1 MTDKYQPINYE
12 SSVVWLILKVNHII
26 RREVQIKLS
35 EHDLL
40 WEQYITLSRIY
51 RFEGLN
57 QKKLAD
63 ESLRN
68 GAAITRTLNVLEK
81 KDLVK
86 REKSSK
92 DKREFLIY
100 LTDNG
105 RKLYKETEKI
115 YLDNTKKFDSIF
127 SQEELDQLRNLLNRF
142 ILEFF

>member
-1 MTDKYQPINYE
+1 MTDKNQPINYE

-105 RKLYKETEKI
+105 LKLYKETEKI

>member
-1 MTDKYQPINYE
+1 MTYKNQSINYE

>member
-1 MTDKYQPINYE
+1 MTDKNQPINYE

-105 RKLYKETEKI
+105 LKLYKETEKI

-127 SQEELDQLRNLLNRF
+127 SQEELDQLKNLLNRF

>member
-1 MTDKYQPINYE
+1 MTDKNQPINYE

-127 SQEELDQLRNLLNRF
+127 SQEELDQLRKLLNRF

>member
-1 MTDKYQPINYE
+1 MTNNNLQDE
-12 SSVVWLILKVNHII
+12 SSIVWLILKVNYII
-26 RREVQIKLS
+26 RRDVHKKLC

-40 WEQYITLSRIY
+40 WEQYVTLSRIY

-57 QKKLAD
+57 QKKIAD

-68 GAAITRTLNVLEK
+68 VAAITRTLNVLEK
-81 KDLVK
+81 KGLVK

-100 LTDNG
+100 LTEKG
-105 RKLYKETEKI
+105 HKLYKETEEI
-115 YLDNTKKFDSIF
+115 YLANTEKFSSIF
-127 SQEELDQLRNLLNRF
+127 SNEEVDNLRELLNRF

>member
-1 MTDKYQPINYE
+1 MTDKNQSINYE

-105 RKLYKETEKI
+105 RKLYKETEII

>member
-1 MTDKYQPINYE
+1 MTDKNQSINYE

-105 RKLYKETEKI
+105 LKLYKETEKI

>member
-1 MTDKYQPINYE
+1 MTDKNQSINYE

-81 KDLVK
+81 KDLDK

-105 RKLYKETEKI
+105 RKLYKETEII

>member
-1 MTDKYQPINYE
+1 MTDKNQPINYE

-127 SQEELDQLRNLLNRF
+127 SQEELDQLKNLLNRF

>member
-1 MTDKYQPINYE
+1 MTDKNQPINYE

>member
-1 MTDKYQPINYE
+1 MINNHLKDE
-12 SSVVWLILKVNHII
+12 SSILWLILKVNYII
-26 RREVQIKLS
+26 RRDVHIKLS
-35 EHDLL
+35 EHNLL
-40 WEQYITLSRIY
+40 WEQYVTLSRIY
-51 RFEGLN
+51 KFEGLN

-68 GAAITRTLNVLEK
+68 VAAITRTLNVLER

-100 LTDNG
+100 LTEKG
-105 RKLYKETEKI
+105 HKLYKETEEI
-115 YLDNTKKFDSIF
+115 YLMNTNKFSSIF
-127 SQEELDQLRNLLNRF
+127 SKEELDELRKLLNRF

>member
-1 MTDKYQPINYE
+1 MTDKNQSINYE

-81 KDLVK
+81 KDLDK

-105 RKLYKETEKI
+105 GKLYKETEII

>member
-1 MTDKYQPINYE
+1 MTDKNQSINYE